1 MKEIIRKS
9 LKQLVSDKPLFVLV
23 IVMLL
28 QIILFAIIVGLS
40 IHYNGRQLI
49 SHYSAFGGTQFYLD
63 QWFYLFVFVAFG
75 LIVAVINASISIK
88 LLTTKGHALSVAY
101 TWFSIGI
108 VLIGWVM
115 ASRILELQALL

>member
-1 MKEIIRKS
+1 MKEKIFKS
-9 LKQLVSDKPLFVLV
+9 LKQLVSDRPLFALV

-28 QIILFAIIVGLS
+28 QTVLFAIVVGLS

-75 LIVAVINASISIK
+75 LIVAAINIAISIK
-88 LLTTKGHALSVAY
+88 LLTIKGHALAVAY

-108 VLIGWVM
+108 ILIGWIM
-115 ASRILELQALL
+115 ASKILELQALL